1 MIVSDKSLLKG
12 SAKGAY
18 LNIKCLYSNIPRDM
32 RLHMYRVA
40 EYAQILLQQAR
51 KSGVWDDSLP
61 RDILTYSKEIFQL
74 HDIGR
79 HYISVDVYNKVEKLT
94 VEEREELKRHT
105 VYALQAE
112 KSVFRAFFPEHI
124 MPYFRQ
130 VAVLHH
136 ERIDGKGYPY
146 GKKGEEIPFLA
157 KVCAIADAYDGM
169 VSWKPYKES
178 MTAGRALEVLKSE
191 SGKQFQPELV
201 ECFVACREEIEQIN
215 RKMNGND
222 KKEASS

>member
-18 LNIKCLYSNIPRDM
+18 LNIKCLYSNIPQDIRM
-32 RLHMYRVA
+32 HMYRVA
-40 EYAQILLQQAR
+40 EYAQVLLLQAS
-51 KSGVWDDSLP
+51 KSNVWDDSLP
-61 RDILTYSKEIFQL
+61 PDILAYSKEIFKL

-79 HYISVDVYNKVEKLT
+79 HYIPADIYNKVEKLT
-94 VEEREELKRHT
+94 VEEREEIKRHT
-105 VYALQAE
+105 LYALQAE
-112 KSVFRAFFPEHI
+112 QSVFRAFFPEYI

-130 VAVLHH
+130 VAVFHH

-146 GKKGEEIPFLA
+146 GKKGNEIPFLA

-169 VSWKPYKES
+169 VSWKPYKEN
-178 MTAGRALEVLKSE
+178 MTGSQALEVLKSE

-201 ECFVACREEIEQIN
+201 ECFVTCGEEIEQIE
-215 RKMNGND
+215 RMMNGN
-222 KKEASS
+222 

>member
-1 MIVSDKSLLKG
+1 MIVSDKSLIKS
-12 SAKGAY
+12 SARGAY
-18 LNIKCLYSNIPRDM
+18 LNIKGLYSNIPRDM
-32 RLHMYRVA
+32 RMHMYRVA
-40 EYAQILLQQAR
+40 EYAQVLLEQA
-51 KSGVWDDSLP
+51 KDSGVWDDSLP
-61 RDILTYSKEIFQL
+61 RDIFIYSKDIFRY

-79 HYISVDVYNKVEKLT
+79 HYISVDVYNKVEELT
-94 VEEREELKRHT
+94 VEEREEIKKHT

-112 KSVFRAFFPEHI
+112 KSVFRPFFPEHI

-146 GKKGEEIPFLA
+146 GKKGDEIPFLA

-178 MTAGRALEVLKSE
+178 MTDSQALEVLRQE
-191 SGKQFQPELV
+191 SGKQFQKELV
-201 ECFVACREEIEQIN
+201 ECFVACREKIKRIN
-215 RKMNGND
+215 RVISGN
-222 KKEASS
+222 

>member
-1 MIVSDKSLLKG
+1 MIVSDKSLIKG

-32 RLHMYRVA
+32 RMHMYRVA
-40 EYAQILLQQAR
+40 EYAQVLLTQA
-51 KSGVWDDSLP
+51 KVSGVWDASLP
-61 RDILTYSKEIFQL
+61 PDIFKYSKEIFGL

-79 HYISVDVYNKVEKLT
+79 YYIPVDIYNKVEELT
-94 VEEREELKRHT
+94 VEEREEIKRHT
-105 VYALQAE
+105 VYALQVE

-157 KVCAIADAYDGM
+157 KVCAVADAYDGM

-178 MTAGRALEVLKSE
+178 MTGSRALEVLKSE

-201 ECFVACREEIEQIN
+201 ECFIACREKIEQIN
-215 RKMNGND
+215 QMTSGND